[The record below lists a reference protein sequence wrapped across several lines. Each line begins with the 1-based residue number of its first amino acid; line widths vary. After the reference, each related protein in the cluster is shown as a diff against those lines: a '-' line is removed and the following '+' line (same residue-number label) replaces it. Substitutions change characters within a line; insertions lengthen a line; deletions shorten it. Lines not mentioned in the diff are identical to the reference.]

1 MKSAVETTEMIWL
14 EVTEMNRAKNCAK
27 NFNSFSRT
35 REIRRRWIRG
45 IEKNPRIKSWIW
57 KKKKGKGTYSHT

>member
-27 NFNSFSRT
+27 DSKF
-35 REIRRRWIRG
+35 
-45 IEKNPRIKSWIW
+45 
-57 KKKKGKGTYSHT
+57 

>member
-35 REIRRRWIRG
+35 
-45 IEKNPRIKSWIW
+45 EKFDDDESEESRKIPE
-57 KKKKGKGTYSHT
+57 